1 MINVRTISAP
11 TQLSPKDTAVMRYIT
26 RPEDCVQTAGVGR
39 EWSDKPAVVAS
50 CVLVRLCEQVCMR
63 ALLESMPD
71 GYCSLGVQQ
80 QLHHH
85 APVVV
90 GAEIVLTAHL
100 TGLRD
105 HHTSWHVTVEDRHE
119 TVASG
124 RMDFVDVH
132 RTRYETRRLT
142 AKYKY
147 LTIPTTESGSADQSI
162 LRSA

>member
-1 MINVRTISAP
+1 MDSSSARIH
-11 TQLSPKDTAVMRYIT
+11 T
-26 RPEDCVQTAGVGR
+26 
-39 EWSDKPAVVAS
+39 
-50 CVLVRLCEQVCMR
+50 
-63 ALLESMPD
+63 
-71 GYCSLGVQQ
+71 CSLGVQQ

-100 TGLRD
+100 TCLRD

-124 RMDFVDVH
+124 HMDFVNVH
-132 RTRYETRRLT
+132 RTRYETRRLA
-142 AKYKY
+142 AKYP
-147 LTIPTTESGSADQSI
+147 TIPTTESDGADQSF